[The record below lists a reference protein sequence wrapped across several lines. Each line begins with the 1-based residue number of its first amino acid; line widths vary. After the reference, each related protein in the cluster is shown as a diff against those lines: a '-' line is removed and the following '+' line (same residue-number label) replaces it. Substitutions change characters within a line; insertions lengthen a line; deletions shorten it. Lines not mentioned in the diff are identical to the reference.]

1 MEQENNE
8 KTAIIADVQ
17 PVKQEKKTT
26 RKPRQTRKKA
36 ETKKTENPTDDKSR
50 AESTEARRRKTKSTD
65 AHAAECVDD
74 SSRTPAIEL
83 IESVDD
89 SSKAPAI
96 ELTENVDDNSKAPA
110 SELTEN
116 VDDNSKAPAIEPT
129 EIVDDSSRTPAIE
142 PTESVDDNSKAP
154 ASEPTETPVTDTAV
168 PAEGSGQTPDSDT
181 SSPVASRDQTADDV
195 VVQPPLQNGRQQST
209 SQTAKPLPPC
219 PTLVIH
225 NIVELVNA
233 PSRQL
238 LLTDQQI
245 QQLSAEE
252 AARRFRWI
260 EGTLA
265 LVLDYDIVISD
276 TNIWL
281 ELLTGHTSS
290 HSDPRFNCRLQFE
303 RQLEFISKLTRHRS
317 GRFMMMSETYEEIDR
332 FASQMEP
339 QSHSDSD
346 FSDDDVC
353 RNIAARL
360 AKRLILSQ
368 QRENR
373 LRIEGIGAE
382 SHHSAF
388 ADPAIIRRCVELFA
402 QGRRVLL
409 LTNDASVA
417 IRSMGMCDD
426 LQRTNGIDDETW
438 DNIYAPLRPMVM
450 TMDDLK
456 AIDAYTRQYHFLQM
470 ATGKAWMEDV
480 PRQMRKNDVAPLT
493 LWMEGF
499 RPGDRH
505 PERKQTAQQ
514 RKQNSQP
521 KQEQKQQPKQE
532 QKQQPKQEQK
542 QQPKQ
547 EQKQQPKQ
555 EQKPQPKQ
563 QQKQQPKQEQKPQPK
578 QEQRQQPKQEQK
590 PQPKQEQKPQ
600 PKQEQKP
607 QPKQEQKP
615 QPEQEQQS
623 LQPTDV
629 QLAPQEQENQKLQ
642 TEAKPARR
650 SSRKKKTTD
659 SAIQTSAE
667 SVHDTAANETI
678 AVTADIQDAATASK
692 PKRQGRGRQTRSRQK
707 QGGEMSSAS

>member
-36 ETKKTENPTDDKSR
+36 ETKKTENPTDDKPR

-65 AHAAECVDD
+65 AHAAE
-74 SSRTPAIEL
+74 
-83 IESVDD
+83 SVDD

-96 ELTENVDDNSKAPA
+96 ELTENVDD
-110 SELTEN
+110 
-116 VDDNSKAPAIEPT
+116 
-129 EIVDDSSRTPAIE
+129 SSRTPAIE
-142 PTESVDDNSKAP
+142 PTENVDDNSKAP
-154 ASEPTETPVTDTAV
+154 ASEPTETPATDTAV
-168 PAEGSGQTPDSDT
+168 PAEGSGQTSDSDT
-181 SSPVASRDQTADDV
+181 SSPVASRDQAADDV
-195 VVQPPLQNGRQQST
+195 VVQSPSQNGRQQST

-505 PERKQTAQQ
+505 SERKQTAQQ
-514 RKQNSQP
+514 RKQNS
-521 KQEQKQQPKQE
+521 
-532 QKQQPKQEQK
+532 
-542 QQPKQ
+542 
-547 EQKQQPKQ
+547 
-555 EQKPQPKQ
+555 
-563 QQKQQPKQEQKPQPK
+563 
-578 QEQRQQPKQEQK
+578 
-590 PQPKQEQKPQ
+590 QPKQEQKPQ

>member
-26 RKPRQTRKKA
+26 RKPRQTRKKT
-36 ETKKTENPTDDKSR
+36 ETKKTETPTDDKSR

-65 AHAAECVDD
+65 AHAAE
-74 SSRTPAIEL
+74 
-83 IESVDD
+83 SVDD

-96 ELTENVDDNSKAPA
+96 ELTENVDDNSRTSAIEPTDSVNDSSRTSAIEPTENVDDSSKAPA
-110 SELTEN
+110 IEPTEN

-129 EIVDDSSRTPAIE
+129 ETPA
-142 PTESVDDNSKAP
+142 
-154 ASEPTETPVTDTAV
+154 TDTAV
-168 PAEGSGQTPDSDT
+168 PAEGSGQTSDSAT
-181 SSPVASRDQTADDV
+181 SSPVASRDQTADGV
-195 VVQPPLQNGRQQST
+195 VVQSPSQNGRQQST

-521 KQEQKQQPKQE
+521 KQEQKP
-532 QKQQPKQEQK
+532 
-542 QQPKQ
+542 QPKQ

-563 QQKQQPKQEQKPQPK
+563 EQKS
-578 QEQRQQPKQEQK
+578 
-590 PQPKQEQKPQ
+590 
-600 PKQEQKP
+600 

-629 QLAPQEQENQKLQ
+629 QPAPQEQENQKLQ

-707 QGGEMSSAS
+707 QGGETSSAS